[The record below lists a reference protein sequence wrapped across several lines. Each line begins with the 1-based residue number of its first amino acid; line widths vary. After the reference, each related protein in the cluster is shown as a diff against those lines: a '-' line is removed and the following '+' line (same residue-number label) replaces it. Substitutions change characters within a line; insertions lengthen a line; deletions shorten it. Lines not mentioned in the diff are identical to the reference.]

1 MSVLDELPISRKQAV
16 SIVQASARCNI
27 WEGAIRSG
35 KTIASILCWLIFLSN
50 PPSGGQFVMVGR
62 TRESLARNV
71 IEPMRDPALFGHLAG
86 RVSYT
91 LGAPTATI
99 LGRRVYMLGASDAK
113 AEMSL
118 RGLTV
123 AGAYVDEITVIR
135 PDFFRQLLGRMSL
148 DDARLFGSTNPDN
161 PVHWLKREFLD
172 RIDKLDADGEQLL
185 PDWRTWHFELDDNPA
200 LSEKRKLQYKREY
213 SGLWYRRFILGH
225 WVAADGSVFDSW
237 TDQHVIDWAALPLMR
252 KLIAIGIDYGT
263 TNPTH
268 AVLLGLGVD
277 GVLYAVDEYRYE
289 PTTMSRRKTDAEL
302 SADLRAWL
310 AEAHLPD
317 LRQSRMRAE
326 HVIADPSA
334 ASLRVQL
341 DADGIETAAADND
354 VLYGLR
360 VLAMLFARGLLRIST
375 RCPALLLEI
384 PGYSWSTT
392 ATEEGQDA
400 PIKVN
405 DHGIDAL
412 RYAVIT
418 TERLW
423 RPLIGFD
430 EVPDAA

>member
-16 SIVQASARCNI
+16 SIVQAVARCNI

-172 RIDKLDADGEQLL
+172 RIGKTDAVGEPLL

-213 SGLWYRRFILGH
+213 SGLWFRRFILGH

-237 TDQHVIDWAALPLMR
+237 DNHLTVDWTELPLMR
-252 KLIAIGIDYGT
+252 ELIAVGIDYGT

-277 GVLYAVDEYRYE
+277 GILYAVDEYRYE
-289 PTTMSRRKTDAEL
+289 PSTMSQRKTDAEL
-302 SADLRAWL
+302 SADLRTWL
-310 AEAHLPD
+310 DKPHLPD
-317 LRQSRMRAE
+317 LRQARMRAS
-326 HVIADPSA
+326 HIIADPSA

-341 DADGIETAAADND
+341 HSDGVETAAADND

-360 VLAMLFARGLLRIST
+360 VLAMLFARNLLRIST

-392 ATEEGQDA
+392 ATEEGEDA

-423 RPLIGFD
+423 RPMVGF
-430 EVPDAA
+430 EELPDAA

>member
-1 MSVLDELPISRKQAV
+1 
-16 SIVQASARCNI
+16 
-27 WEGAIRSG
+27 
-35 KTIASILCWLIFLSN
+35 
-50 PPSGGQFVMVGR
+50 
-62 TRESLARNV
+62 
-71 IEPMRDPALFGHLAG
+71 
-86 RVSYT
+86 
-91 LGAPTATI
+91 
-99 LGRRVYMLGASDAK
+99 
-113 AEMSL
+113 
-118 RGLTV
+118 
-123 AGAYVDEITVIR
+123 
-135 PDFFRQLLGRMSL
+135 
-148 DDARLFGSTNPDN
+148 
-161 PVHWLKREFLD
+161 
-172 RIDKLDADGEQLL
+172 
-185 PDWRTWHFELDDNPA
+185 
-200 LSEKRKLQYKREY
+200 
-213 SGLWYRRFILGH
+213 LWYRRFILGH

-237 TDQHVIDWAALPLMR
+237 TDQHVIDWTALPLMR
-252 KLIAIGIDYGT
+252 QLIAIGIDYGT

-268 AVLLGLGVD
+268 AVLLGLGID

-289 PTTMSRRKTDAEL
+289 PSTMSRRKTDAEL

-317 LRQSRMRAE
+317 PRQSRMRAE

-360 VLAMLFARGLLRIST
+360 VLAMLFARNLLRIST

-423 RPLIGFD
+423 RPVIGFD
-430 EVPDAA
+430 EVSDAA

>member
-16 SIVQASARCNI
+16 SIVHAVARCNI

-172 RIDKLDADGEQLL
+172 RIDKLDAEGDPLL

-237 TDQHVIDWAALPLMR
+237 AEHLTLDWAALPLMQQ
-252 KLIAIGIDYGT
+252 LTAVGIDYGT

-277 GVLYAVDEYRYE
+277 GILYAVDEYRYE
-289 PTTMSRRKTDAEL
+289 PTTMSQRKTDAEL

-310 AEAHLPD
+310 DQPHLPD

-326 HVIADPSA
+326 HIIADPSA

-341 DADGIETAAADND
+341 HAEGVETAAADND

-360 VLAMLFARGLLRIST
+360 VLAMLFARNLLRIST

-392 ATEEGQDA
+392 ATEEGEDA

-423 RPLIGFD
+423 RPVIGFD
-430 EVPDAA
+430 EVEDAA

>member
-16 SIVQASARCNI
+16 SIVQAVARCNI

-50 PPSGGQFVMVGR
+50 PPAGGQFVMVGR

-71 IEPMRDPALFGHLAG
+71 IEPMRDPALFGQLAG

-172 RIDKLDADGEQLL
+172 RIGQLDAEGEALL

-237 TDQHVIDWAALPLMR
+237 AEHLMLDWSVLPLMR
-252 KLIAIGIDYGT
+252 QLIAVGIDYGT

-289 PTTMSRRKTDAEL
+289 PSTMSQRKTDTEL
-302 SADLRAWL
+302 STDLRAWL
-310 AEAHLPD
+310 DRPHLPD
-317 LRQSRMRAE
+317 LRQARMRAE
-326 HVIADPSA
+326 HIIADPSA

-341 DADGIETAAADND
+341 HTDGVETAAADND

-360 VLAMLFARGLLRIST
+360 VLAMLFARHLLRIST

-384 PGYSWSTT
+384 PGYSWSTK
-392 ATEEGQDA
+392 ATEEGEDA

-423 RPLIGFD
+423 RPVIGFD

>member
-16 SIVQASARCNI
+16 SIVQAVARCNI

-172 RIDKLDADGEQLL
+172 RIGKLDTDGEPLL

-237 TDQHVIDWAALPLMR
+237 AEHLMVDWAALPLMR
-252 KLIAIGIDYGT
+252 QLIAVGIDYGT

-268 AVLLGLGVD
+268 AILLGLGVD
-277 GVLYAVDEYRYE
+277 GILYAVDEYRYE
-289 PTTMSRRKTDAEL
+289 PSTMSQRKTDAEL
-302 SADLRAWL
+302 STDLCAWL
-310 AEAHLPD
+310 NQPHLPD
-317 LRQSRMRAE
+317 LRQARMRAE
-326 HVIADPSA
+326 HIIADPSA

-341 DADGIETAAADND
+341 HSDGVETAAADND

-360 VLAMLFARGLLRIST
+360 VLTMLFARNLLRIST

-392 ATEEGQDA
+392 ATEEGEDA

-412 RYAVIT
+412 RYALIT

-423 RPLIGFD
+423 RPVIGFD

>member
-1 MSVLDELPISRKQAV
+1 MSFLDELPISRKQAV
-16 SIVQASARCNI
+16 SIVQAVARCNI

-35 KTIASILCWLIFLSN
+35 KTIASILCWLIFLSD
-50 PPSGGQFVMVGR
+50 PPAGGQFVMVGR

-71 IEPMRDPALFGHLAG
+71 IEPMRDPALFGRLAG

-91 LGAPTATI
+91 MGAPTATI

-172 RIDKLDADGEQLL
+172 RIGKTDADSELLL

-237 TDQHVIDWAALPLMR
+237 AEHLVVEWAALPLMR
-252 KLIAIGIDYGT
+252 KLIAVGIDYGT

-289 PTTMSRRKTDAEL
+289 PSTMSQRKTDAEL
-302 SADLRAWL
+302 STDLCAWL
-310 AEAHLPD
+310 DQPHLPD
-317 LRQSRMRAE
+317 LRQVRMRAE
-326 HVIADPSA
+326 HIIADPSA

-341 DADGIETAAADND
+341 RSDGIDTAAADND

-360 VLAMLFARGLLRIST
+360 VLAMLFARNLLRIST

>member
-1 MSVLDELPISRKQAV
+1 MLDQLPISRKQAI
-16 SIVQASARCNI
+16 SIVEATVRCNI

-35 KTIASILCWLIFLSN
+35 KTIASILCWLFFLSD
-50 PPSGGQFVMVGR
+50 PPPGGQFVMVGR

-71 IEPMRDPALFGHLAG
+71 IEPMRDTALFGPLAS

-91 LGAPTATI
+91 FGAPTATV
-99 LGRRVYMLGASDAK
+99 LGRRVFMLGASDAK

-135 PDFFRQLLGRMSL
+135 PEFFRQLLGRMSL

-172 RIDKLDADGEQLL
+172 RIGRTGPDGQPLL
-185 PDWRTWHFELDDNPA
+185 PEWRTWHFELDDNPA
-200 LSEKRKLQYKREY
+200 LSDRRKEQYKREY
-213 SGLWYRRFILGH
+213 SGLWYRRFIKGE
-225 WVAADGSVFDSW
+225 WVAADGSVFDMW
-237 TDQHVIDWAALPLMR
+237 DDHLVVDWAALPLMQQ
-252 KLIAIGIDYGT
+252 LIAVGIDYGT

-268 AVLLGLGVD
+268 AVLIGTGVD
-277 GVLYAVDEYRYE
+277 GILYAVDEYRYE
-289 PTTMSRRKTDAEL
+289 PSTMSQRKTDADL
-302 SADLRAWL
+302 SADLRTWL
-310 AEAHLPD
+310 TTPHLPD
-317 LRQSRMRAE
+317 SRQARMDVQ
-326 HVIADPSA
+326 HVIADPAA

-341 DADGIETAAADND
+341 DADGTATAAADND

-360 VLAMLFARGLLRIST
+360 ILAMLFSRGLLKIT
-375 RCPALLLEI
+375 THCPALLLEI
-384 PGYSWSTT
+384 PGYSWSTA
-392 ATEEGQDA
+392 ATEDGQDA
-400 PIKVN
+400 PIKTN

-412 RYAVIT
+412 RYAVVT

-423 RPLIGFD
+423 RPLIGFN